1 MKLFMKLFL
10 KDANDVKLNSPD
22 EVKKIT
28 NSFIV
33 SVIILF
39 IILRFIFSYNIN
51 LLIENVWTFQNKF
64 FNFILLSLIII
75 SCINDIIRFIF
86 MKININSIHING
98 KVISI
103 CIILLLIL
111 DIVSALIFNKI
122 DYFYIFIDFLFIIG
136 FFTKI
141 IHKN

>member
-1 MKLFMKLFL
+1 MKLFL

-86 MKININSIHING
+86 MKINLNSIHINE

-111 DIVSALIFNKI
+111 DIVSSLIFNKI

-141 IHKN
+141 INKN

>member
-1 MKLFMKLFL
+1 MKLFL

-22 EVKKIT
+22 EIKKIT

-86 MKININSIHING
+86 MKININSIHINE

-111 DIVSALIFNKI
+111 DIVSSLFFNKI

>member
-1 MKLFMKLFL
+1 MKLFL

-86 MKININSIHING
+86 MKININSIHINE

-122 DYFYIFIDFLFIIG
+122 DCFYIFIDFLFIIG

>member
-1 MKLFMKLFL
+1 MKLFL

-86 MKININSIHING
+86 MKININSIHINE

-111 DIVSALIFNKI
+111 DIVSSLIFNKF

>member
-1 MKLFMKLFL
+1 MKLFL
-10 KDANDVKLNSPD
+10 KETNNIKLNSPD
-22 EVKKIT
+22 KAKKIT
-28 NSFIV
+28 NSFIM

-39 IILRFIFSYNIN
+39 FILRFIFSYNIN

-86 MKININSIHING
+86 MKINIDSIHINE

-111 DIVSALIFNKI
+111 DMVSALIFNKI

-141 IHKN
+141 INKN

>member
-1 MKLFMKLFL
+1 MKLFL

-51 LLIENVWTFQNKF
+51 LLIENVWSFQNKF

-86 MKININSIHING
+86 MKMNINSIHINE

-141 IHKN
+141 INKN

>member
-1 MKLFMKLFL
+1 MKLFL
-10 KDANDVKLNSPD
+10 KEANNIKLNSPD

-51 LLIENVWTFQNKF
+51 LLIENVWTFHNKV

-86 MKININSIHING
+86 MKINLNPIHINE
-98 KVISI
+98 KIISI

-111 DIVSALIFNKI
+111 NIVLAFFFNKI

-136 FFTKI
+136 FFAKI
-141 IHKN
+141 INKN

>member
-1 MKLFMKLFL
+1 MKLFL

-86 MKININSIHING
+86 MKMNINSIHINE

-141 IHKN
+141 INKN

>member
-1 MKLFMKLFL
+1 MKLFL
-10 KDANDVKLNSPD
+10 KDTNDVKLNSPD
-22 EVKKIT
+22 EIKKIT

-86 MKININSIHING
+86 MKMNINSIHINE

-141 IHKN
+141 INKN

>member
-1 MKLFMKLFL
+1 MKLFL
-10 KDANDVKLNSPD
+10 KETNNIKLNSPD
-22 EVKKIT
+22 KAKKIT
-28 NSFIV
+28 NSFIM

-39 IILRFIFSYNIN
+39 FILRFIFSYNIN

-86 MKININSIHING
+86 MKININSIHINE

-111 DIVSALIFNKI
+111 NIVSALFFYKI

-141 IHKN
+141 INKN

>member
-1 MKLFMKLFL
+1 MKLFL

-86 MKININSIHING
+86 MKININSIHINE

-111 DIVSALIFNKI
+111 DIVSSLIFNKI

-141 IHKN
+141 INKN

>member
-1 MKLFMKLFL
+1 MKLFL
-10 KDANDVKLNSPD
+10 KDANDVKLNFPD

-51 LLIENVWTFQNKF
+51 LLIENIWSFQNKF
-64 FNFILLSLIII
+64 FNLILLSLIII

-86 MKININSIHING
+86 MKMNINSIHINE

-111 DIVSALIFNKI
+111 DIVSAFIFNKI

-141 IHKN
+141 INRN

>member
-1 MKLFMKLFL
+1 MKLFL

-33 SVIILF
+33 SVIIL
-39 IILRFIFSYNIN
+39 
-51 LLIENVWTFQNKF
+51 
-64 FNFILLSLIII
+64 
-75 SCINDIIRFIF
+75 
-86 MKININSIHING
+86 
-98 KVISI
+98 
-103 CIILLLIL
+103 LLIL
-111 DIVSALIFNKI
+111 DIVSSLIFNKI

-141 IHKN
+141 INKN

>member
-1 MKLFMKLFL
+1 MKLFL
-10 KDANDVKLNSPD
+10 KETNNIKLNSSD

-51 LLIENVWTFQNKF
+51 LLIENVWSFQNKF
-64 FNFILLSLIII
+64 FNLILLSLIII

-86 MKININSIHING
+86 MKMNINSIHINE

-111 DIVSALIFNKI
+111 DIVSAFIFNKI

-136 FFTKI
+136 FFIKI
-141 IHKN
+141 INKN

>member
-1 MKLFMKLFL
+1 MKLFL
-10 KDANDVKLNSPD
+10 KDTNDVKLNSHD
-22 EVKKIT
+22 EIKKIT

-86 MKININSIHING
+86 MKMNINSIHINE

-111 DIVSALIFNKI
+111 DIVSSLIFNKI

-141 IHKN
+141 INKN

>member
-1 MKLFMKLFL
+1 MKLFL

>member
-1 MKLFMKLFL
+1 MKLFL

-39 IILRFIFSYNIN
+39 IILCFIFSYNIN

-86 MKININSIHING
+86 MKININSIHINE

-111 DIVSALIFNKI
+111 DIVSSLIFNKI

-141 IHKN
+141 INKN

>member
-1 MKLFMKLFL
+1 MKLFL

-86 MKININSIHING
+86 MKININSIHINE

>member
-1 MKLFMKLFL
+1 MKLFL

-22 EVKKIT
+22 EIKKIT

-51 LLIENVWTFQNKF
+51 LLIETVWTFQNKF

-86 MKININSIHING
+86 IKMNINSIHINE

-141 IHKN
+141 INKN

>member
-1 MKLFMKLFL
+1 MKLFL
-10 KDANDVKLNSPD
+10 KDTNDVKLNSPD

-86 MKININSIHING
+86 MKMNINSIHINE

>member
-1 MKLFMKLFL
+1 MKLFL

-86 MKININSIHING
+86 MKININSIHINE

-111 DIVSALIFNKI
+111 DMVSSLIFNKI

-141 IHKN
+141 INKN

>member
-1 MKLFMKLFL
+1 MKLFL
-10 KDANDVKLNSPD
+10 KETNNIKLNSPD
-22 EVKKIT
+22 KAKKIT
-28 NSFIV
+28 NSFIM

-39 IILRFIFSYNIN
+39 FILRFIFSYNIN

-86 MKININSIHING
+86 MKMNINSIHINE
-98 KVISI
+98 KVIST

-111 DIVSALIFNKI
+111 DIVSALFFYKI

-141 IHKN
+141 INKN

>member
-1 MKLFMKLFL
+1 MKLFL

-51 LLIENVWTFQNKF
+51 LLIETVWTFQNKF

-86 MKININSIHING
+86 MKMNINSIHINE

-141 IHKN
+141 INKN

>member
-1 MKLFMKLFL
+1 MKLFL

-86 MKININSIHING
+86 MKMNINSIHINE

-111 DIVSALIFNKI
+111 DIVSSLFFNKI

-141 IHKN
+141 INKN

>member
-1 MKLFMKLFL
+1 MKLFL

-39 IILRFIFSYNIN
+39 IILSFIFSYNIN

-86 MKININSIHING
+86 MKININSIHINE

>member
-1 MKLFMKLFL
+1 MKLFL
-10 KDANDVKLNSPD
+10 KETNNIKLNSPD

-86 MKININSIHING
+86 MKININSIHINE

-111 DIVSALIFNKI
+111 DIVSSLIFNKI

-141 IHKN
+141 INKN

>member
-1 MKLFMKLFL
+1 MKLFL

-22 EVKKIT
+22 EIKKIT

-86 MKININSIHING
+86 MKMNINSIHINE

-111 DIVSALIFNKI
+111 DMVSALIFNKI

-141 IHKN
+141 INKN

>member
-1 MKLFMKLFL
+1 MKLFL
-10 KDANDVKLNSPD
+10 KETNNIKLNSPD
-22 EVKKIT
+22 KAKKIT
-28 NSFIV
+28 NSFIMP
-33 SVIILF
+33 VIILF
-39 IILRFIFSYNIN
+39 FILRFIFSYNIN

-86 MKININSIHING
+86 MKMNINSIHINE

-111 DIVSALIFNKI
+111 DIVSSLIFNKF

>member
-1 MKLFMKLFL
+1 MKLFL

-22 EVKKIT
+22 EIKKIT

-86 MKININSIHING
+86 MKMNINSIHINE

-122 DYFYIFIDFLFIIG
+122 DCFYIFIDFLFIIG

-141 IHKN
+141 INKN

>member
-1 MKLFMKLFL
+1 MKLFL

-22 EVKKIT
+22 EIKKIT

-86 MKININSIHING
+86 MKMNINSIHINE

-111 DIVSALIFNKI
+111 DMVSALIFNKI
-122 DYFYIFIDFLFIIG
+122 DCFYIFIDFLFIIG

>member
-1 MKLFMKLFL
+1 MKLFL

-22 EVKKIT
+22 EIKKIT

-86 MKININSIHING
+86 MKINLNSIHINE

-111 DIVSALIFNKI
+111 DMVSALIFNKI
-122 DYFYIFIDFLFIIG
+122 DCFYIFIDFLFIIG

>member
-1 MKLFMKLFL
+1 MKLFL
-10 KDANDVKLNSPD
+10 KDTNDVKLNSPD
-22 EVKKIT
+22 EIKKIT

-86 MKININSIHING
+86 MKININSIHINE

-111 DIVSALIFNKI
+111 DIVSSLIFNKI

-141 IHKN
+141 INKN

>member
-1 MKLFMKLFL
+1 MKLFS

-22 EVKKIT
+22 EIKKIT

-39 IILRFIFSYNIN
+39 FILRFIFSYNIN

-86 MKININSIHING
+86 MKINLNSIHINE

-111 DIVSALIFNKI
+111 DMVSALIFNKI
-122 DYFYIFIDFLFIIG
+122 DCFYIFIDFLFIIG

-141 IHKN
+141 INKN

>member
-1 MKLFMKLFL
+1 MKLFL

-22 EVKKIT
+22 EIKKIT

-51 LLIENVWTFQNKF
+51 LLIETVWTFQNKF

-86 MKININSIHING
+86 MKMNINSIHINE

>member
-1 MKLFMKLFL
+1 MKLFL

-51 LLIENVWTFQNKF
+51 LLIENVWSFQNKF

-86 MKININSIHING
+86 MKMNINSIHINE

>member
-1 MKLFMKLFL
+1 MKLFL

-51 LLIENVWTFQNKF
+51 LLIETVWTFQNKF

-86 MKININSIHING
+86 IKMNINSIHINE

>member
-1 MKLFMKLFL
+1 MKLFL
-10 KDANDVKLNSPD
+10 KDANDVKLNFPD

-39 IILRFIFSYNIN
+39 IIIRFLFSYNIN
-51 LLIENVWTFQNKF
+51 ILIENFWTFQSKF
-64 FNFILLSLIII
+64 LNFILLSLIVV

-86 MKININSIHING
+86 FKTGKFSIYINEKI
-98 KVISI
+98 ISI

-111 DIVSALIFNKI
+111 DIVSAFIFNRI

-136 FFTKI
+136 FSRKVV
-141 IHKN
+141 KKS

>member
-1 MKLFMKLFL
+1 MKLFL

-86 MKININSIHING
+86 MKININSIHINE

-111 DIVSALIFNKI
+111 DMVSALIFNKI
-122 DYFYIFIDFLFIIG
+122 DCFYIFIDFLFIIG

>member
-1 MKLFMKLFL
+1 MKLFL

-22 EVKKIT
+22 EIKKIT

-86 MKININSIHING
+86 MKININSIHINE

-111 DIVSALIFNKI
+111 DIVSSLFFNKI

-141 IHKN
+141 INKN

>member
-1 MKLFMKLFL
+1 MKLFL

-39 IILRFIFSYNIN
+39 IILHFIFSYNIN

-86 MKININSIHING
+86 MKININSIHINE

-111 DIVSALIFNKI
+111 DIVSSLIFNKI

-141 IHKN
+141 INKN